1 MERGLNQDKFCVLV
15 HKTNSKLG
23 TRDLAYLVICRY
35 RKHRQLACQEGEF
48 VACFPLYVSMVHS
61 PKLVITAN
69 EGHQI
74 DSGFTLGETI
84 RIGSLEFIDDRFGSW
99 SLSAEGND
107 SGVVFV
113 EWLIAGLVTA

>member
-1 MERGLNQDKFCVLV
+1 
-15 HKTNSKLG
+15 
-23 TRDLAYLVICRY
+23 
-35 RKHRQLACQEGEF
+35 
-48 VACFPLYVSMVHS
+48 MVHS
-61 PKLVITAN
+61 PKLVITTN

-113 EWLIAGLVTA
+113 EWLTAGLITA

>member
-1 MERGLNQDKFCVLV
+1 
-15 HKTNSKLG
+15 
-23 TRDLAYLVICRY
+23 
-35 RKHRQLACQEGEF
+35 
-48 VACFPLYVSMVHS
+48 MVHS

-113 EWLIAGLVTA
+113 EWLTTGLITA